1 MHIFRI
7 FWLRKFHFAKFITLL
22 QFVSLYSNLYR
33 PLYTL
38 LNLFTFATAR
48 CHWCLFTFCKLNKQ
62 LTKRKQ
68 TSEYK
73 WFLENHIIWMMK
85 YGESE
90 TAGKNKQTDYLNIY
104 KQPNITECSHF
115 TFELDLFWIV
125 CEVSLVLKRN
135 LRLVFALLHKSMKG
149 AKKSRG

>member
-1 MHIFRI
+1 MVFS
-7 FWLRKFHFAKFITLL
+7 LL
-22 QFVSLYSNLYR
+22 V
-33 PLYTL
+33 L
-38 LNLFTFATAR
+38 LNEFYFSSSVFTLTFTDHFTLFLI
-48 CHWCLFTFCKLNKQ
+48 CLLLSPLGVTDVCLHFVNKQ
-62 LTKRKQ
+62 LTKSKQ

-135 LRLVFALLHKSMKG
+135 LRHVFVLLHKSMKG